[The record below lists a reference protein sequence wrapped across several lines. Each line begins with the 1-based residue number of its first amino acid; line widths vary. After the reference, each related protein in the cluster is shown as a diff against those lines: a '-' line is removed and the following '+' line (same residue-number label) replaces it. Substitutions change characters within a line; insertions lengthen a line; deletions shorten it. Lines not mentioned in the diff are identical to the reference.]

1 MSHRQSVHDLRGL
14 VRSFHSLI
22 AIETVE
28 EERVR
33 NLVREVA
40 VDLNVSLFEWSVTT
54 GFRRGHGTT
63 VGNTFDALD
72 VLKHI
77 DDLKTEAIYLLKD
90 LGPHLNKPETCRAL
104 RELAEKLTHTQSA
117 IILTGEPIELPRDID
132 AMTVRFEL
140 KLPDEEELRGA
151 IRGVVDSMKARQP
164 VRVDLSRED
173 VVRLVQ
179 ALAGL
184 TLHQTRRVIAQAIL
198 DDGQLSPLDI
208 ERVIRWKGEILESGG
223 LLEFFP
229 AGENRY
235 ELGGFTR
242 LKAWLEHARIGF
254 TAEAKAVN
262 LAPPKGVLFV
272 GVQGCG
278 KSLAAK
284 FIARQWQMPLL
295 KLDAGRLY
303 EKYVGESEKNFRR
316 ATEVAEAMAP
326 VVLWIDEIE
335 KAFASGTT
343 ADADGG
349 LSQRLFASFLTWL
362 QEKKEGVF
370 VVGAANDIS
379 RMPPELLRKGRFD
392 EIFFVDLPSRDE
404 RMQIVDI
411 HLRMRKQDPAAFD
424 VAKIAEATEGF
435 SGAEIEQAVIA
446 SLYKVLGVTLRSAA
460 TKGQRSSDSTPV
472 LTTEALL
479 EAVQS
484 TVPLSV
490 SRREDVAR
498 LRQAAKGRF
507 APVA

>member
-22 AIETVE
+22 AVETVE

-33 NLVREVA
+33 EIVREVA
-40 VDLNVSLFEWSVTT
+40 AELGIPLFEWSVTT
-54 GFRRGHGTT
+54 GFRRGHGTAI
-63 VGNTFDALD
+63 GNTFEALD
-72 VLKHI
+72 MLRHV
-77 DDLKTEAIYLLKD
+77 DDLRTDAIYLLKD
-90 LGPHLNKPETCRAL
+90 LAPHLSKPEACRAL
-104 RELAEKLTHTQSA
+104 RELAEKMAHTQSA
-117 IILTGEPIELPRDID
+117 IILTGDPIDLPRDVD

-140 KLPDEEELRGA
+140 KLPDESERRQS
-151 IRGVVDSMKARQP
+151 IRGVVEAMKARQP

-198 DDGQLSPLDI
+198 EDGQLSPLDI
-208 ERVIRWKGEILESGG
+208 EHVVRWKGEIIERGG
-223 LLEFFP
+223 ILEFFP
-229 AGENRY
+229 AEHNAF
-235 ELGGFTR
+235 ELGGFAR
-242 LKAWLEHARIGF
+242 LKKWLEQARIGF
-254 TAEAKAVN
+254 TPEARAVN
-262 LAPPKGVLFV
+262 LTPPKGVLFV

-284 FIARQWQMPLL
+284 FIARQWQLPLL

-316 ATEVAEAMAP
+316 ATAMAEAMAP

-335 KAFASGTT
+335 KAFASGTS

-370 VVGAANDIS
+370 VVGAANDVQ

-392 EIFFVDLPSRDE
+392 EIFFVDLPTREE
-404 RMQIVDI
+404 RMQIIEI
-411 HLRMRKQDPAAFD
+411 HLRMRKQDPALFD
-424 VAKIAEATEGF
+424 VGAIADATEGF

-446 SLYKVLGVTLRSAA
+446 ALYKALTLRSAA
-460 TKGQRSSDSTPV
+460 TKSQVSSGS
-472 LTTEALL
+472 EALLMTSELL

-490 SRREDVAR
+490 SRREDINR
-498 LRQAAKGRF
+498 LREMARGRF
-507 APVA
+507 TPVA